1 MSHRHRDCCC
11 ENRCQ
16 PVCKCGNNNCTG
28 GCGNGCGGGL
38 GGGSGIWILLL
49 LLGCGGIGGRGRGC
63 GGFGGLF

>member
-1 MSHRHRDCCC
+1 MSHRHKDCCC

-16 PVCKCGNNNCTG
+16 PVCRCGNNSCTG
-28 GCGNGCGGGL
+28 GCGNGYGGGF
-38 GGGSGIWILLL
+38 GGGSGILIVLL